1 MTKKNSDI
9 IAGISFFAFA
19 GLLYIAA
26 GYMPTRE
33 GGIPA
38 LNTGFYPRILAIL
51 LAVLSVLM
59 VIEALRI
66 NNTMKVQSWWN
77 TKTAF
82 LMFAVT
88 LAMLVLY
95 VFVMKLF
102 GFATASFLFITALMW
117 MLTDKANRK
126 PVLILGISVGITAI
140 IYTIFKMI
148 LSIPFPQ
155 GLLI

>member
-9 IAGISFFAFA
+9 IAGIAFFAFA

-26 GYMPTRE
+26 GFMPTRQ

-66 NNTMKVQSWWN
+66 NNTNKVESWWN

-102 GFATASFLFITALMW
+102 GFATASFLFITAMMW
-117 MLTDKANRK
+117 MLTDKASRK

>member
-9 IAGISFFAFA
+9 IAGIVFFAL

-26 GYMPTRE
+26 GFMPTRT
-33 GGIPA
+33 GGIAA
-38 LNTGFYPRILAIL
+38 LNTGFYPRILAFL

-59 VIEALRI
+59 VIEAIRTQ
-66 NNTMKVQSWWN
+66 NTTNVQSWWT

-82 LMFAVT
+82 LMFFVT
-88 LAMLVLY
+88 LVMLVLY
-95 VFVMKLF
+95 VFIMKIF
-102 GFATASFLFITALMW
+102 GFATASFLFITSLMW
-117 MLTDKANRK
+117 MLTDKQERK
-126 PVLILGISVGITAI
+126 PVLILGVSVGITAI
-140 IYTIFKMI
+140 IYIIFKMI